1 MVKEIPVR
9 QTETVVERIRKLYDD
24 MERQRHIDRIK
35 NQRKH
40 RDASLDERERSLF
53 GPVSNTLPLIPL
65 NADRGRA

>member
-1 MVKEIPVR
+1 MVQEIPVR
-9 QTETVVERIRKLYDD
+9 KTETVVECIRKLYGD

-53 GPVSNTLPLIPL
+53 GPVRNSLPLIHFD
-65 NADRGRA
+65 AD